1 VKLLLDSHVLLWWL
15 EANPRLA
22 KEHRALLEHPSHIV
36 YASSVSVAELQIK
49 AALGKLGLPDD
60 PLGVVIAEEGLE
72 EIEFR
77 SDHGDVL
84 RSLPPIHRDPFDR
97 MLIAQALVEDCVL
110 VTSDPAIRQYAV
122 PTV

>member
-15 EANPRLA
+15 ERNPRLSDT
-22 KEHRALLEHPSHIV
+22 HRAFLEGPEHVV

-49 AALGKLGLPDD
+49 AALGKLGIPDE

-72 EIEFR
+72 ELEFR

-84 RSLPPIHRDPFDR
+84 RALPPIHRDPFDR

-110 VTSDPAIRQYAV
+110 VTADAAIRQYGV